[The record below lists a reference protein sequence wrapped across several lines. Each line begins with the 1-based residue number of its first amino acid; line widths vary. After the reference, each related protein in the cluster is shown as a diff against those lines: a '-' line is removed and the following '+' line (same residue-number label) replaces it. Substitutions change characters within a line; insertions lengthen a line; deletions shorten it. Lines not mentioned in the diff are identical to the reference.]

1 MPLLVEPDVRFHASF
16 LRAMAGF
23 AAEGRGGPDDYSMI
37 GQDLREWG
45 PRWGDEDV
53 FAEYVEAVRAQ
64 ALEETPRPP
73 GFVRSTTMW
82 WAEDDEYLGRI
93 VLRHRL
99 TERLL
104 EVGGHIGYD
113 VPPEHRRAGHATAML
128 RTFLVLCAKV
138 HGLDRVLV
146 TCDPDNVASRKVIEA
161 CGGVLEDE
169 RSGKLRFWVPTS

>member
-37 GQDLREWG
+37 GQDLRQWG
-45 PRWGDEDV
+45 PRWGDESV
-53 FAEYVEAVRAQ
+53 FAQYVEAVRAQ
-64 ALEETPRPP
+64 ALEGTPRPP
-73 GFVRSTTMW
+73 GFVQSTTMW
-82 WAEDDEYLGRI
+82 WAEGDEYLGRI

-113 VPPEHRRAGHATAML
+113 VPPEHRRQGHATAML

-146 TCDPDNVASRKVIEA
+146 TCDPDNVASRTVIET

-169 RSGKLRFWVPTS
+169 RSGKLRYWAPTS